1 MAPLVAGLIT
11 YGPTLIRAIGGLF
24 GGKNSEAAD
33 TIANLVDGVK
43 GLPAKA
49 AEEKLATEMAKL
61 PPETLLAF
69 EEVKVHLAKIDQE
82 REATRLVADTA
93 RLAAETAD
101 RASARARDT
110 ELQKANGG
118 SNRRADV
125 MVIGAVVGLI
135 SCLAVLIFFRGDIP
149 GEVVGIVSMI
159 AGIFGA
165 CLKDAYAFEFG
176 SSRGSKEK
184 DALLGEIARMP

>member
-1 MAPLVAGLIT
+1 MAPLLVGLIS
-11 YGPTLIRAIGGLF
+11 YGPTLIRMVGDLF
-24 GGKNSEAAD
+24 GGKTSEAANTVAD
-33 TIANLVDGVK
+33 LVDGVK
-43 GLPAKA
+43 GLPSNEANEKIA
-49 AEEKLATEMAKL
+49 AELKKL
-61 PPETLLAF
+61 PPEVMLELEKVRVRLA
-69 EEVKVHLAKIDQE
+69 EIDKE
-82 REATRLVADTA
+82 REATRIAADTA

-118 SNRRADV
+118 HNKRADV
-125 MVIGAVVGLI
+125 MVIGAVVGLV
-135 SCLAVLIFFRGDIP
+135 SCLGVLIFFKGDIP

>member
-1 MAPLVAGLIT
+1 MIPLTAALLA
-11 YGPTLIRAIGGLF
+11 YGPTLIRTVGSLF
-24 GGKNSEAAD
+24 DDKTAGSAN
-33 TIANLVDGVK
+33 TIADLVDGVK
-43 GLPAKA
+43 GLPASVA
-49 AEEKLATEMAKL
+49 AEKLTEKMANL

-69 EEVKVHLAKIDQE
+69 EQAKVRLQE
-82 REATRLVADTA
+82 IEKDREAN
-93 RLAAETAD
+93 RLAAGTTQQAAILAD
-101 RASARARDT
+101 SQNARVRDV
-110 ELQKANGG
+110 ELRKSGG
-118 SNRRADV
+118 GNTRADV

-135 SCLAVLIFFRGDIP
+135 SCLAVLIFFKGEVP
-149 GEVVGIVSMI
+149 GEVVGIVSMV

>member
-1 MAPLVAGLIT
+1 MAPLVAGLIS
-11 YGPTLIRAIGGLF
+11 YGPSLIRMVGGLF
-24 GGKNSEAAD
+24 GGKTTEAANTVADIVD
-33 TIANLVDGVK
+33 TVK
-43 GLPAKA
+43 GLPTGEANEKIA
-49 AEEKLATEMAKL
+49 AELKKL
-61 PPETLLAF
+61 PPETMLELEKVRVRLA
-69 EEVKVHLAKIDQE
+69 EIDQE
-82 REATRLVADTA
+82 REANRLAADTA
-93 RLAAETAD
+93 RLAAESAD

-118 SNRRADV
+118 HNTRADV

-135 SCLAVLIFFRGDIP
+135 SCLAVLIFFKGDIP

>member
-1 MAPLVAGLIT
+1 MAPLLVGLIS
-11 YGPTLIRAIGGLF
+11 YGPSLIRMVGDLF
-24 GGKNSEAAD
+24 GGKTSEAANTVAD
-33 TIANLVDGVK
+33 LVDTVK
-43 GLPAKA
+43 GLPSTEANEKIA
-49 AEEKLATEMAKL
+49 AELKKL
-61 PPETLLAF
+61 PPETMLELEKVRVRLA
-69 EEVKVHLAKIDQE
+69 EIDKE
-82 REATRLVADTA
+82 REATRIAADTA

-118 SNRRADV
+118 HNSRADV
-125 MVIGAVVGLI
+125 MVIGAVVGLV
-135 SCLAVLIFFRGDIP
+135 SCLGVLIFFKGEIP

>member
-1 MAPLVAGLIT
+1 MAPLLVGLIS
-11 YGPTLIRAIGGLF
+11 YGPTLIRMVGGLF
-24 GGKNSEAAD
+24 GGKTTEAANTVAD
-33 TIANLVDGVK
+33 LVDQVK
-43 GLPAKA
+43 GLPSSEANEKIA
-49 AEEKLATEMAKL
+49 AELRKL
-61 PPETLLAF
+61 PPEVMLELEKVRVRLA
-69 EEVKVHLAKIDQE
+69 EIDNE
-82 REATRLVADTA
+82 REATRIAGDTA

-110 ELQKANGG
+110 DLQKANGG
-118 SNRRADV
+118 YNTRADV

-135 SCLAVLIFFRGDIP
+135 SCLGVLIFFRGDIP

>member
-1 MAPLVAGLIT
+1 MAPLLVGLIS
-11 YGPTLIRAIGGLF
+11 YGPSLIRMAGSLF
-24 GGKNSEAAD
+24 GGKTSEAANTVADIVD
-33 TIANLVDGVK
+33 TVK
-43 GLPAKA
+43 GLPPGEANEKIA
-49 AEEKLATEMAKL
+49 AELKKL
-61 PPETLLAF
+61 PPEVMLELEKVRVRLA
-69 EEVKVHLAKIDQE
+69 EIDQE
-82 REATRLVADTA
+82 REATRIAADTA

-118 SNRRADV
+118 SNARADV
-125 MVIGAVVGLI
+125 MVIGAVLGLV
-135 SCLAVLIFFRGDIP
+135 SCLGVLIFFKGDIP

>member
-1 MAPLVAGLIT
+1 MAPLVAGLIA
-11 YGPTLIRAIGGLF
+11 YGPTLIRTIGDLF
-24 GGKNSEAAD
+24 GGKTSESAN
-33 TIANLVDGVK
+33 TVANLVDQVK
-43 GLPAKA
+43 GLPAA
-49 AEEKLATEMAKL
+49 VAEEKLVSEMAKL
-61 PPETLLAF
+61 PPETLVAF
-69 EEVKVHLAKIDQE
+69 EQVKVRLAEIEKD
-82 REATRLVADTA
+82 REAN
-93 RLAAETAD
+93 RLAD
-101 RASARARDT
+101 VQNARSRDV
-110 ELQKANGG
+110 ELRKNGDH
-118 SNRRADV
+118 NARADV

-135 SCLAVLIFFRGDIP
+135 SCLGVLIFFKGEIP

>member
-1 MAPLVAGLIT
+1 MAPLIVGLLS
-11 YGPTLIRAIGGLF
+11 YGPSLIRMVGDLF
-24 GGKNSEAAD
+24 GGKTSEAANTVAD
-33 TIANLVDGVK
+33 LVDTVK
-43 GLPAKA
+43 GLPEKEANEKIA
-49 AEEKLATEMAKL
+49 AELKKL
-61 PPETLLAF
+61 PPEVMLELEKVRMRLA
-69 EEVKVHLAKIDQE
+69 EIDKE
-82 REATRLVADTA
+82 REAARLSADTA
-93 RLAAETAD
+93 QQAAALADTQ
-101 RASARARDT
+101 SARQRDV

-118 SNRRADV
+118 HNTRADV
-125 MVIGAVVGLI
+125 MVIGAVVGLVA
-135 SCLAVLIFFRGDIP
+135 CLGVLIFFKGDIP

>member
-1 MAPLVAGLIT
+1 MATLIAGLIS
-11 YGPTLIRAIGGLF
+11 YGPSLIRMVGGLF
-24 GGKNSEAAD
+24 GGKTTEAANMVAD
-33 TIANLVDGVK
+33 IVDQVK
-43 GLPAKA
+43 GLPAQA
-49 AEEKLATEMAKL
+49 AEEKLATELKKL
-61 PPETLLAF
+61 PPEVMLEL
-69 EEVKVHLAKIDQE
+69 EKVHVRLAEIEKE
-82 REATRLVADTA
+82 REANRIAADTTRLAT
-93 RLAAETAD
+93 ESAD

-118 SNRRADV
+118 HNTRADV

-135 SCLAVLIFFRGDIP
+135 SCLAVLIFFKGDIP